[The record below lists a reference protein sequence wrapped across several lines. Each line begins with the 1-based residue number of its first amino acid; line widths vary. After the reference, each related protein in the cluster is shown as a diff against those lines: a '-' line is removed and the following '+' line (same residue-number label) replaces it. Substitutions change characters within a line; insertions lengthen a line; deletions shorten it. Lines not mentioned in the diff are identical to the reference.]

1 MTTIAFDGET
11 MACDTCVTGNFKY
24 YTDTKIYEND
34 HFVMGVSGDAGVG
47 RLLVAD
53 AEILVPKYYDF
64 DFSALVFVKEDNR
77 IFRVEFFKSWDTPL
91 SSVIPIAGN
100 AAAVGSGAPYALTAM
115 FMGATA
121 TAAVEIAKR
130 FDPNTDGG
138 VITHRL
144 G

>member
-1 MTTIAFDGET
+1 
-11 MACDTCVTGNFKY
+11 
-24 YTDTKIYEND
+24 
-34 HFVMGVSGDAGVG
+34 
-47 RLLVAD
+47 
-53 AEILVPKYYDF
+53 F
-64 DFSALVFVKEDNR
+64 DFSALVFVKEDKR
-77 IFRVEFFKSWDTPL
+77 IFRVEFFKSWDSPL

-121 TAAVEIAKR
+121 TAAVETAKR

>member
-1 MTTIAFDGET
+1 MTTIAFDGTT

-34 HFVMGVSGDAGVG
+34 HFVIGAGGDAGAG
-47 RLLVAD
+47 LLLVAD
-53 AEILVPKYYDF
+53 DEILTPKYYDY
-64 DFSALVFVKEDNR
+64 DFSALVWVKESKR
-77 IFRVEFFKSWDTPL
+77 LFKVEFFKAWEAPL

-100 AAAVGSGAPYALTAM
+100 SAAVGSGAPYALTAI

>member
-1 MTTIAFDGET
+1 MTTIAFDGTT

-24 YTDTKIYEND
+24 YTHTKIYEND
-34 HFVMGVSGDAGVG
+34 RFVMGVSGDAGVG
-47 RLLVAD
+47 RLLVVD
-53 AEILVPKYYDF
+53 AEILTPKYYDF

-77 IFRVEFFKSWDTPL
+77 IFRVEFFKSWDSPL

-115 FMGATA
+115 FLGTTA
-121 TAAVEIAKR
+121 TEAVEVAKR
-130 FDPNTDGG
+130 FDPGTDGS

>member
-47 RLLVAD
+47 RLLVVD
-53 AEILVPKYYDF
+53 AEILTPKYYDF
-64 DFSALVFVKEDNR
+64 DFSSLVFVKEDNR

-100 AAAVGSGAPYALTAM
+100 SAAVGPGAPYALTAM
-115 FMGATA
+115 FMSATA

-130 FDPNTDGG
+130 FDPNTDGR

>member
-34 HFVMGVSGDAGVG
+34 RFVIGVSGDAGVG
-47 RLLVAD
+47 RLLVVD
-53 AEILVPKYYDF
+53 AEILTPKYYDF
-64 DFSALVFVKEDNR
+64 DFSALVFVKKDNR
-77 IFRVEFFKSWDTPL
+77 IFMVEFFKSWDSPL

-121 TAAVEIAKR
+121 TTAVEIAKR

-138 VITHRL
+138 VITHEL

>member
-1 MTTIAFDGET
+1 MTTIAFDGTT

-34 HFVMGVSGDAGVG
+34 HFVIGAGGDAGAG
-47 RLLVAD
+47 LLLVAD
-53 AEILVPKYYDF
+53 DEILTPKHYDY
-64 DFSALVFVKEDNR
+64 DFSALVWVKESKR
-77 IFRVEFFKSWDTPL
+77 LFKVEFFKAWEAPL

-100 AAAVGSGAPYALTAM
+100 SAAVGSGAPYALTAI

>member
-1 MTTIAFDGET
+1 MTTIAFDGKT
-11 MACDTCVTGNFKY
+11 MACDTCVTGNYKY
-24 YTDTKIYEND
+24 HTDTKIYEND
-34 HFVMGVSGDAGVG
+34 HFVIGVSGDAGVG
-47 RLLVAD
+47 MMLVAD
-53 AEILVPKYYDF
+53 DEILTPKHYDF

-77 IFRVEFFKSWDTPL
+77 IFAVEFCRAWDAPL

-121 TAAVEIAKR
+121 TEAVEVAKR
-130 FDPNTDGG
+130 FDPGTDGS

>member
-1 MTTIAFDGET
+1 MTTIAFDGKT

-34 HFVMGVSGDAGVG
+34 RFVMGVSGDAGVG
-47 RLLVAD
+47 RLLVVD
-53 AEILVPKYYDF
+53 AEILTPKHYDF
-64 DFSALVFVKEDNR
+64 DFSALVWVKEDKH
-77 IFRVEFFKSWDTPL
+77 IFNVEFFKSWDAPL
-91 SSVIPIAGN
+91 SSVIPIAGPT
-100 AAAVGSGAPYALTAM
+100 AAVGTGAMCALTAM

-138 VITHRL
+138 VITLQL

>member
-34 HFVMGVSGDAGVG
+34 RFVMGVSGDAGVG
-47 RLLVAD
+47 RLLVVD
-53 AEILVPKYYDF
+53 AEILAPKYYDF

-77 IFRVEFFKSWDTPL
+77 IFRVEFFKSWDSPL
-91 SSVIPIAGN
+91 SSVILIAGN
-100 AAAVGSGAPYALTAM
+100 AAAVGSGAPFALTAM

-121 TAAVEIAKR
+121 TEAVDVAKR
-130 FDPNTDGG
+130 FDPGTDGR
-138 VITHRL
+138 VVTHRL